1 LALGFFVCSRLLPPI
16 HTSHRLISDGQLPGA
31 LTMNLS
37 VCLLTRDDEA
47 RLPRLLESVAGVAD
61 EVIVA
66 DTGSADGTA
75 ALARKSGARV
85 LNVVWDDD
93 FAEGR
98 NQALAAAGGDWILW
112 LNPDDELDSAS
123 RPALASCL
131 GQAEALAWFVRVWE
145 FPRSDLA
152 SHTETVQPRLF
163 RNRRDAR
170 FRGRLHP
177 YFDPPLEE
185 LAQRHALK
193 LGAAAVCIR
202 HHAYL
207 STLTED
213 KLRWAAR
220 LLERELRDRPGQLH
234 YLIEYGR
241 TLLILK
247 DARGHEVLAEA
258 ATQVLQSAAAP
269 APPTPTVGE
278 LLEYVFTAPEGA
290 TNPLSYELAK
300 ELTWRWFPATPPVLW
315 ALASA
320 EFRAGR
326 FSEAIPIL
334 ERLIQIGA
342 TGHYDRAASFE
353 PSILGGLAWQNLGI
367 CYTRLSD
374 WDRAEYCFGRLLA
387 LPGFQDQGRRHYTWV
402 QQQRRKS

>member
-1 LALGFFVCSRLLPPI
+1 
-16 HTSHRLISDGQLPGA
+16 
-31 LTMNLS
+31 MNLS

-47 RLPRLLESVAGVAD
+47 RLDRVLQSVAGVAD

-66 DTGSADGTA
+66 DTGSSDGTA

-85 LNVVWDDD
+85 VDVAWDDD
-93 FAEGR
+93 FAQAH

-112 LNPDDELDSAS
+112 LNPDEELDAAS

-131 GQAEALAWFVRVWE
+131 GQGEALAWFVRVWE
-145 FPRSDLA
+145 FPRPDLS

-163 RNRRDAR
+163 RNGRDAR

-177 YFDPPLEE
+177 HFDPPLEE
-185 LAQRHALK
+185 LAQRHGRK
-193 LGAAAVCIR
+193 LGTAAVCIR

-220 LLERELRDRPGQLH
+220 LLEKELRDRPGQLH

-241 TLLILK
+241 TLLNLK
-247 DARGHEVLAEA
+247 DARGHEVLAQA
-258 ATQVLQSAAAP
+258 ATQVLQAAAAP
-269 APPTPTVGE
+269 VAPTPTVGE
-278 LLEYVFTAPEGA
+278 LFEYIFTTPEA
-290 TNPLSYELAK
+290 ANNPLSYEQAK
-300 ELTWRWFPATPPVLW
+300 ELVWRWFPATPPVLW

-320 EFRAGR
+320 EIRGGR
-326 FSEAIPIL
+326 FTEAIPLL

-342 TGHYDRAASFE
+342 TGHYDRAAAFE
-353 PSILGGLAWQNLGI
+353 PNILGGLAWQHLGI
-367 CYTRLSD
+367 CYTRLGD
-374 WDRAEYCFGRLLA
+374 LDRAEYCFSRLLS
-387 LPGFQDQGRRHYTWV
+387 LPGFQDQGRHHYTRV
-402 QQQRRKS
+402 QQQRRNA